1 MILPI
6 DLSDEPPLRDINIPN
21 VTTEFGEIS
30 SMKPNEATDVLYEL
44 TNYYWLEHDDSG
56 EVFKLL
62 ILRAEIQHDL
72 DELENLGLGQYFVKK

>member
-1 MILPI
+1 
-6 DLSDEPPLRDINIPN
+6 
-21 VTTEFGEIS
+21 
-30 SMKPNEATDVLYEL
+30 MKPNEATDVLYEL